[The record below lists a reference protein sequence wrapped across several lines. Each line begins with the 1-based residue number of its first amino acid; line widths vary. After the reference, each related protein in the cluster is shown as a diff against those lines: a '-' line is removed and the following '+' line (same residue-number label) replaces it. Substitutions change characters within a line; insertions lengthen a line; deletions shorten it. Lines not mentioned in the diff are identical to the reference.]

1 MGAKKKEKEKDK
13 DQDQS
18 KDKSK
23 DKGNNVSAKKAATG
37 AGGNNGSKFQMPD
50 PDRTSH
56 VTVPAISPP
65 WARLTKNNE
74 TETIDDM
81 AGEDFE
87 YESAPRKLQ
96 LAHITLLKHPVF
108 IGAIDNFFMEDE
120 CRSWIEWGE
129 QHGFEEAKQRQTAE
143 YAFRDNGRI
152 EMESD
157 EIAHLIWLRMRPFVP
172 EEIPGI
178 NGATR
183 RAVGCSPRIRVYRYG
198 RGQRF
203 GQHVDGSRDEPSLGG
218 RTHYTVL
225 IYLNGGDRDPE
236 EMQIKGGETA
246 FWKDRNG
253 NPTTMAL
260 AFPPTRGVCLFHGHG
275 DECMIHEG
283 AAVEGGAKYVLRTD
297 VVYERED

>member
-1 MGAKKKEKEKDK
+1 MGAKKKDKEKTE
-13 DQDQS
+13 QDPS
-18 KDKSK
+18 KAKE
-23 DKGNNVSAKKAATG
+23 KGNVAKA
-37 AGGNNGSKFQMPD
+37 AGGNASKFQMPD
-50 PDRTSH
+50 PDRTCN
-56 VTVPAISPP
+56 VTVPGISAPF
-65 WARLTKNNE
+65 ALLSQVNE
-74 TETIDDM
+74 TEALDNE
-81 AGEDFE
+81 AQEDFD
-87 YESAPRKLQ
+87 YEAAPRKLQ

-120 CRSWIEWGE
+120 CRSWVEFGE
-129 QHGFEEAKQRQTAE
+129 RHGFEEAKQKQTAE

-152 EMESD
+152 EMENE
-157 EIAHLIWLRMRPFVP
+157 EIAHLIWLRMRSFVP
-172 EEIPGI
+172 DEIPGV
-178 NGATR
+178 NGMRR
-183 RAVGCSPRIRVYRYG
+183 RAVGCSPRIRLYRYS

-225 IYLNGGDRDPE
+225 IYLNGGERDSE

-253 NPTTMAL
+253 NPTTMVL

-297 VVYERED
+297 VVYEKEA